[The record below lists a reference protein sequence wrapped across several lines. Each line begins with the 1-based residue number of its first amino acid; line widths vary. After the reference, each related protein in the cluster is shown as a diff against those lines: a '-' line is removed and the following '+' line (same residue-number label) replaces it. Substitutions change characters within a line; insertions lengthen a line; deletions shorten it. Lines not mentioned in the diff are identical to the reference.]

1 MQYKK
6 KGVRNMK
13 KLLKKLIGAAL
24 AAVMVFSAGSL
35 SAKVYAADKD
45 VKTAV
50 EDTAKVA
57 ITKTLAVLL
66 KGILGAVN
74 LPVLDNPAFV
84 DEKDYRNTD
93 FYDGN
98 GAFVSE
104 AGAENVWKLGSSW
117 VSLVPDDYKT
127 HNYYLGGF
135 IMIENGFVNKVE
147 DVADD
152 MRARVIALD
161 DNSGRGVSLFA
172 TIDCIGITNND
183 IKEIRKLVAK
193 AFAEKYP
200 QEKLASV
207 NVFSTHTHSGID
219 TEGLWTNRIPKALKN
234 LTVRPFDGQME
245 QGTDKAFMDALYQ
258 KVAGA
263 MEEAYLNMKPG
274 AMTYAVKD
282 IGPEYFSNKNR
293 GQASDIDT
301 RLTRLM
307 FTPADGSRSTVIV
320 NLGAHPDVA
329 GLPLSDGINKGRTV
343 SGDYVYYIGEYLN
356 NCGYDFMFFNGAIC
370 GIYFGRGPT
379 NDNQNM
385 TYRWEQSRR
394 YGYEIAKMTL
404 GMTKTEEEIMADPDL
419 YDQALIDKEM
429 AEAEANGGGYTLWCE
444 NWQPV
449 TETPVEPFFNI
460 RLSTVEVPV
469 TNPLIQLAGKL
480 NLANYT
486 VIKCGLFKYKV
497 NVEIGYL
504 EFGNQLKVCMVPG
517 EMCADLI
524 AGGSS
529 TKAEGSFSGKD
540 FNAPVLKDIFGDVTV
555 FGLANDAIGYI
566 VPDNDYSLGL
576 VFDHYQEILSLS
588 QQTASS
594 IMNGFAA
601 MAETLR

>member
-1 MQYKK
+1 MKK
-6 KGVRNMK
+6 VK
-13 KLLKKLIGAAL
+13 KLLKKLVGAAL
-24 AAVMVFSAGSL
+24 AGVMLFSAASL
-35 SAKVYAADKD
+35 SVTAFAAEKD
-45 VKTAV
+45 FKTTV

-57 ITKTLAVLL
+57 ITKSLAVLL
-66 KGILGAVN
+66 KGVLGAVN
-74 LPVLDNPAFV
+74 LPVLDNPSFV
-84 DEKDYRNTD
+84 DEKDYQNTD
-93 FYDGN
+93 FYEGS
-98 GAFVSE
+98 GEFVDE
-104 AGAENVWKLGSSW
+104 AAAGSVWKLGSSW

-135 IMIENGFVNKVE
+135 IMIENGFVNKVG

-172 TIDCIGITNND
+172 TVDCIGMTNND

-193 AFAEKYP
+193 TFAEKYP
-200 QEKLASV
+200 DVKLASI

-219 TEGLWTNRIPKALKN
+219 TEGLWTNTLPKALKN
-234 LTVRPFDGQME
+234 LMVRPFGGQME
-245 QGTDKAFMDALYQ
+245 QGTDKAFMDALYT

-263 MEEAYLNMKPG
+263 MEKAYENMKPG
-274 AMTYAVKD
+274 TMTYAVKD
-282 IGPEYFSNKNR
+282 IGPDYFSNKNR

-329 GLPLSDGINKGRTV
+329 GLPLSDGVNKGRTI

-356 NCGYDFMFFNGAIC
+356 SCGYDFMFFNGAIC
-370 GIYFGRGPT
+370 GIYFGRGPS

-404 GMTKTEEEIMADPDL
+404 GMTKTKEEIMADPDL
-419 YDQALIDKEM
+419 YDQALIDKET

-444 NWQPV
+444 NWEPV
-449 TETPVEPFFNI
+449 TETPVEPFFNV
-460 RLSTVEVPV
+460 RLATVMVPV

-486 VIKCGLFKYKV
+486 VIKSGFMKYRI

-504 EFGNQLKVCMVPG
+504 EFGRQLKVCMVPG
-517 EMCADLI
+517 ELCADLI

-529 TKAEGSFSGKD
+529 TTAEGSFSGED
-540 FNAPVLKDIFGDVTV
+540 FSAPVLKEIFGDVTV

-588 QQTASS
+588 KETASC
-594 IMNGFAA
+594 IMNGFAQ
-601 MAETLR
+601 MAEDLGK

>member
-1 MQYKK
+1 
-6 KGVRNMK
+6 MK

-35 SAKVYAADKD
+35 SAKAYAADKD

-172 TIDCIGITNND
+172 TVDCIGITNND

-219 TEGLWTNRIPKALKN
+219 TEGLWTNTLPKALKN
-234 LTVRPFDGQME
+234 LIVRPFGGQME

-356 NCGYDFMFFNGAIC
+356 SCGYDFMFFNGAIC
-370 GIYFGRGPT
+370 GIYFGRGPS

-394 YGYEIAKMTL
+394 YGYEIAKITL

-460 RLSTVEVPV
+460 RLATVEVPV

-588 QQTASS
+588 QETASC

-601 MAETLR
+601 MAESLR

>member
-1 MQYKK
+1 
-6 KGVRNMK
+6 MK
-13 KLLKKLIGAAL
+13 KLLKKLISAAL

-35 SAKVYAADKD
+35 SAKAYAADKD

-74 LPVLDNPAFV
+74 LPVLDNPSFV

-172 TIDCIGITNND
+172 TVDCIGITNND

-219 TEGLWTNRIPKALKN
+219 TEGLWTNTLPKALKN
-234 LTVRPFDGQME
+234 LIVRPFGGQME

-282 IGPEYFSNKNR
+282 IGSEYFSNKNR

-356 NCGYDFMFFNGAIC
+356 SCGYDFMFFNGAIC
-370 GIYFGRGPT
+370 GIYFGRGPS

-394 YGYEIAKMTL
+394 YGYEIAKITL

-460 RLSTVEVPV
+460 RLATVEVPV

-588 QQTASS
+588 QETASC

-601 MAETLR
+601 MAESLR

>member
-1 MQYKK
+1 MKTVKK
-6 KGVRNMK
+6 W
-13 KLLKKLIGAAL
+13 LKKICGVAL
-24 AAVMVFSAGSL
+24 AGVMLVSAASL
-35 SAKVYAADKD
+35 SVKAFAAEKD
-45 VKTAV
+45 FRTAV

-57 ITKTLAVLL
+57 ITRTLAVVI
-66 KGILGAVN
+66 KGLLGAVN
-74 LPVLDNPAFV
+74 LPILDNPAFV
-84 DEKDYRNTD
+84 EEKDYENTD
-93 FYDGN
+93 FYEGT

-104 AGAENVWKLGSSW
+104 AGADNVWKLGSSW

-172 TIDCIGITNND
+172 TVDCIGMTNND
-183 IKEIRKLVAK
+183 IKEIRKLAAK
-193 AFAEKYP
+193 TFAEKYP
-200 QEKLASV
+200 DEKLASI

-219 TEGLWTNRIPKALKN
+219 TEGLWTNTLPKALKN
-234 LTVRPFDGQME
+234 LMVRPFGKPME
-245 QGTDKAFMDALYQ
+245 QGTDKAFMDALYT

-263 MEEAYLNMKPG
+263 MEQAYENMKPG
-274 AMTYAVKD
+274 TMTYAVKD

-307 FTPADGSRSTVIV
+307 FTPADGSRATVIV

-329 GLPLSDGINKGRTV
+329 GLPLNDGVNKGRTI

-356 NCGYDFMFFNGAIC
+356 SCGYDFMFFNGAIC
-370 GIYFGRGPT
+370 GIYFGRGPS
-379 NDNQNM
+379 NDNQSM

-404 GMTKTEEEIMADPDL
+404 GMTKTKEEIMADPDL
-419 YDQALIDKEM
+419 YDQALIDKET

-444 NWQPV
+444 NWEPV
-449 TETPVEPFFNI
+449 TETPVEPFFNV
-460 RLSTVEVPV
+460 RLATVMVPV

-486 VIKCGLFKYKV
+486 VIKSGFMKYRI

-517 EMCADLI
+517 ELCADLI

-529 TKAEGSFSGKD
+529 TTAEGSFSGED
-540 FNAPVLKDIFGDVTV
+540 FSAPVLKDIFGDVTV

-588 QQTASS
+588 KETASC

-601 MAETLR
+601 MAQELGR

>member
-1 MQYKK
+1 
-6 KGVRNMK
+6 MK

-35 SAKVYAADKD
+35 SARAYAANKD

-74 LPVLDNPAFV
+74 LPVLDNPSFV

-117 VSLVPDDYKT
+117 VSLLPDDYKT

-172 TIDCIGITNND
+172 TVDCIGITNND

-219 TEGLWTNRIPKALKN
+219 TEGLWTNTLPKALKN
-234 LTVRPFDGQME
+234 LIVRPFGGQME

-356 NCGYDFMFFNGAIC
+356 SCGYDFMFFNGAIC
-370 GIYFGRGPT
+370 GIYFGRGPS

-394 YGYEIAKMTL
+394 YGYEIAKITL

-460 RLSTVEVPV
+460 RLATVEVPV

-517 EMCADLI
+517 ELCADLI

-588 QQTASS
+588 QETASS

-601 MAETLR
+601 MAESLR

>member
-1 MQYKK
+1 
-6 KGVRNMK
+6 MK
-13 KLLKKLIGAAL
+13 KLLKKLVSAAM
-24 AAVMVFSAGSL
+24 AAVMMFSAARMAPA
-35 SAKVYAADKD
+35 AKAADKD

-50 EDTAKVA
+50 TDTAKVA
-57 ITKTLAVLL
+57 ITKTLAVVL
-66 KGILGAVN
+66 KGVLGAVN
-74 LPVLDNPAFV
+74 LPVLDNPTFVKEADYENADFYSGNGGFV
-84 DEKDYRNTD
+84 DE
-93 FYDGN
+93 
-98 GAFVSE
+98 
-104 AGAENVWKLGSSW
+104 AGENNVWKLGSSW
-117 VSLVPDDYKT
+117 VSLTPGDYKV
-127 HNYYLGGF
+127 HNYYLAGF

-172 TIDCIGITNND
+172 TIDCIGMTNND
-183 IKEIRKLVAK
+183 IKEIRKLVVK
-193 AFAEKYP
+193 TFAEKYP
-200 QEKLASV
+200 DETLASV

-219 TEGLWTNRIPKALKN
+219 TEGLWTNTLPKAIKN
-234 LTVRPFDGQME
+234 LMVRPFGGQME
-245 QGTDKAFMDALYQ
+245 QGTDKAFMEALFA

-282 IGPEYFSNKNR
+282 IGRDYFSNKNR
-293 GQASDIDT
+293 SQASDIDT
-301 RLTRLM
+301 KLTRLL
-307 FTPADGSRSTVIV
+307 FTPADGSRPTVIV

-329 GLPLSDGINKGRTV
+329 GLPLDDGVNKGRTI

-370 GIYFGRGPT
+370 GIYFGRGKT
-379 NDNQNM
+379 NDNQSM

-404 GMTKTEEEIMADPDL
+404 GMTKTKEEIMADPDL
-419 YDQALIDKEM
+419 YDQVLIDKEM

-444 NWQPV
+444 DWQPV
-449 TETPVEPFFNI
+449 TETAVEPFFNV
-460 RLSTVEVPV
+460 RLSTVMVPV

-486 VIKCGLFKYKV
+486 VIKQGLMKYAI

-504 EFGNQLKVCMVPG
+504 EFGRQLKVCMVPG
-517 EMCADLI
+517 ELCADLI

-529 TKAEGSFSGKD
+529 TTAEGSFSGKD
-540 FNAPVLKDIFGDVTV
+540 FPAPVLKDIFGDVTV

-566 VPDNDYSLGL
+566 VPDNDYSMGL

-588 QQTASS
+588 RETASR

-601 MAETLR
+601 LAEDVR

>member
-35 SAKVYAADKD
+35 SARAYAADKD

-117 VSLVPDDYKT
+117 VSLLPDDYKT

-172 TIDCIGITNND
+172 TVDCIGITNND

-219 TEGLWTNRIPKALKN
+219 TEGLWTNTLPKALKN
-234 LTVRPFDGQME
+234 LIVRPFGGQME
-245 QGTDKAFMDALYQ
+245 QGTDKSFMDALYQ

-343 SGDYVYYIGEYLN
+343 SGDYIYYIGEYLN

-370 GIYFGRGPT
+370 GIYFGRGPS

-394 YGYEIAKMTL
+394 YGYEIAKITL

-517 EMCADLI
+517 ELCADLI

-588 QQTASS
+588 QETASC

-601 MAETLR
+601 MAEELG

>member
-1 MQYKK
+1 
-6 KGVRNMK
+6 MK
-13 KLLKKLIGAAL
+13 KLLKKLVGIAL
-24 AAVMVFSAGSL
+24 AGVMVFSAASL
-35 SAKVYAADKD
+35 TVKATAAEKD
-45 VKTAV
+45 FKTSV
-50 EDTAKVA
+50 TDTAKVA
-57 ITKTLAVLL
+57 ITKSVAALL
-66 KGILGAVN
+66 KGILGTVN
-74 LPVLDNPAFV
+74 LPVLDNPSFV
-84 DEKDYRNTD
+84 DEKDYQNTD
-93 FYDGN
+93 FYEGDSE
-98 GAFVSE
+98 FVSK
-104 AGAENVWKLGSSW
+104 AGADNVWKLGSSW
-117 VSLVPDDYKT
+117 VSLVPDDYKE

-135 IMIENGFVNKVE
+135 IMIENGFTNKVE

-172 TIDCIGITNND
+172 TIDCIGMTNND

-193 AFAEKYP
+193 TFAEKYP
-200 QEKLASV
+200 DEKLASV

-219 TEGLWTNRIPKALKN
+219 TEGLWTNTLVKALKN
-234 LTVRPFDGQME
+234 LFLRPFGLPME
-245 QGTDKAFMDALYQ
+245 QGTDKAFMEALYT

-263 MEEAYLNMKPG
+263 MEEAYVSMKPG
-274 AMTYAVKD
+274 TMTYAVKD
-282 IGPEYFSNKNR
+282 IGQDYFSNKNR

-301 RLTRLM
+301 KLTRLL
-307 FTPADGSRSTVIV
+307 FTPADGSRATVIV

-329 GLPLSDGINKGRTV
+329 GLPLDDGINKGRTI

-370 GIYFGRGPT
+370 GIYFGRGLT
-379 NDNQNM
+379 NDNQDM

-404 GMTKTEEEIMADPDL
+404 GMTKTKEEIMADPDL

-429 AEAEANGGGYTLWCE
+429 AQAEANGGGYTLWCE
-444 NWQPV
+444 NWEPV
-449 TETPVEPFFNI
+449 TETPVDPFFNI
-460 RLSTVEVPV
+460 RINTVMVPV

-486 VIKCGLFKYKV
+486 VIKSGLFKYKI
-497 NVEIGYL
+497 NLEIGYL

-529 TKAEGSFSGKD
+529 TKADSSFSGKD

-576 VFDHYQEILSLS
+576 VFDHYQELLSLS
-588 QQTASS
+588 QETASS
-594 IMNGFAA
+594 IMNGFSQ
-601 MAETLR
+601 MARDLGR

>member
-1 MQYKK
+1 
-6 KGVRNMK
+6 MK

-35 SAKVYAADKD
+35 SARAYAANKD

-74 LPVLDNPAFV
+74 LPVLDNPSFV

-117 VSLVPDDYKT
+117 VSLLPDDYKT

-172 TIDCIGITNND
+172 TVDCIGITNND

-219 TEGLWTNRIPKALKN
+219 TEGLWTNTLPKALKN
-234 LTVRPFDGQME
+234 LIVRPFGGQME

-301 RLTRLM
+301 RLTRL
-307 FTPADGSRSTVIV
+307 
-320 NLGAHPDVA
+320 
-329 GLPLSDGINKGRTV
+329 
-343 SGDYVYYIGEYLN
+343 
-356 NCGYDFMFFNGAIC
+356 
-370 GIYFGRGPT
+370 
-379 NDNQNM
+379 
-385 TYRWEQSRR
+385 
-394 YGYEIAKMTL
+394 
-404 GMTKTEEEIMADPDL
+404 
-419 YDQALIDKEM
+419 
-429 AEAEANGGGYTLWCE
+429 
-444 NWQPV
+444 
-449 TETPVEPFFNI
+449 
-460 RLSTVEVPV
+460 
-469 TNPLIQLAGKL
+469 
-480 NLANYT
+480 
-486 VIKCGLFKYKV
+486 
-497 NVEIGYL
+497 
-504 EFGNQLKVCMVPG
+504 
-517 EMCADLI
+517 
-524 AGGSS
+524 
-529 TKAEGSFSGKD
+529 
-540 FNAPVLKDIFGDVTV
+540 
-555 FGLANDAIGYI
+555 
-566 VPDNDYSLGL
+566 
-576 VFDHYQEILSLS
+576 
-588 QQTASS
+588 
-594 IMNGFAA
+594 
-601 MAETLR
+601 